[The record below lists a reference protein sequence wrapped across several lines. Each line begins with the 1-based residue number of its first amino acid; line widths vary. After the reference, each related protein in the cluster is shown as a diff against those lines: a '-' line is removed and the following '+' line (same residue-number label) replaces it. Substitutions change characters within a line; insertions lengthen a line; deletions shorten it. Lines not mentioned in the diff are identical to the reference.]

1 MTPVMAFTCSICG
14 ESSEEI
20 CVYCTKDTCA
30 NHLCERCRRCSD
42 CCVCE
47 SPIIREKQAQEPAS
61 EIENAGAVEDV
72 LLEETEV

>member
-1 MTPVMAFTCSICG
+1 MTAVMAFTCSICG

-30 NHLCERCRRCSD
+30 NHLCERCKRCSD

-47 SPIIREKQAQEPAS
+47 SPIIRETRAHEPLG
-61 EIENAGAVEDV
+61 ETENIAAVEEA
-72 LLEETEV
+72 LEETEV